1 LNTTN
6 IDELRRKLRSEAEAK
21 AENIVAKA
29 EEEASKIIREAMER
43 WEKRAEEERA
53 RIIREAEARAQ
64 IIVSEA
70 RRRARLIISEA
81 KYNILNSV
89 FEEAYDVIRSRKG
102 FDAERSLNNL
112 LDDALRYI
120 DNPARIYINPID
132 RRVVEKI
139 LRSRGLTSIEIV
151 ESDRI
156 IGGLVLE
163 SIDGKRVDNTYNTRL
178 ERARLLLTPMV
189 KKELWG

>member
-1 LNTTN
+1 M
-6 IDELRRKLRSEAEAK
+6 EAEAK

-29 EEEASKIIREAMER
+29 EEEASKIIKEAMEK

-53 RIIREAEARAQ
+53 RIIREAEAKAQ

-70 RRRARLIISEA
+70 RRRGRLILSEA
-81 KYNILNSV
+81 RYNVLNSV
-89 FEEAYDVIRSRKG
+89 FEEAYDAIRNRKG
-102 FDAERSLNNL
+102 FSVDESLNNL

-132 RRVVEKI
+132 RRVVENI
-139 LRSRGLTSIEIV
+139 LKSRGLTNIEIV
-151 ESDRI
+151 ESNGI

>member
-1 LNTTN
+1 LTTTN
-6 IDELRRKLRSEAEAK
+6 IDELRRKLRMEAEAK

-29 EEEASKIIREAMER
+29 EEEASKIIKEAMEK

-53 RIIREAEARAQ
+53 RIIREAEAKAQ

-70 RRRARLIISEA
+70 RRRGRLILSEA
-81 KYNILNSV
+81 RYNVLNSV
-89 FEEAYDVIRSRKG
+89 FEEAYDAIRNRKG
-102 FDAERSLNNL
+102 FSVDESLNNL

-132 RRVVEKI
+132 RRVVENI
-139 LRSRGLTSIEIV
+139 LKSRGLTNIEIV
-151 ESDRI
+151 ESNGI